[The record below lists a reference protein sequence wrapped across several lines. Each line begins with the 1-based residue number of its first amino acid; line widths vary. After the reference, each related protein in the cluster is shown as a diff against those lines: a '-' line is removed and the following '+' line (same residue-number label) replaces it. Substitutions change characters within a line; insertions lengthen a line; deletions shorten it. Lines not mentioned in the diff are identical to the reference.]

1 MGAALQVVHTFKQ
14 NITGAGTTEALAA
27 GTGDTLSV
35 PNFEPGTRAWL
46 LEAWAGNSANACE
59 FQIRSPFFHDN
70 NKGIRMPYMFNPTLS
85 GADGDPQ
92 LLMGE
97 HIRQPLYRTDTLIVE
112 VTGTATN
119 NVALDLLMYVENL
132 QGADMQLVTWNTI
145 RDIIVDMVGIRVSV
159 TAGATGDYGSTRALN
174 ADDARLKANTNYAI
188 LGASSQLP
196 CGLLTFKGFE
206 TSSRRLGLPLHWNQ
220 RISWDWFAQQSHR
233 WNFPTI
239 PVVNANNA
247 GNMLLE
253 AADAATNVA
262 TAAVVN
268 LAELPPSF
276 QP

>member
-14 NITGAGTTEALAA
+14 NITGTNPEALTA
-27 GTGDTLSV
+27 GTGDSLSV
-35 PNFEPGTRAWL
+35 PNFEPGSRAWL

-70 NKGIRMPYMFNPTLS
+70 NRGIRLPYMFNPTLS

-92 LLMGE
+92 LLLGE
-97 HIRQPLYRTDTLIVE
+97 HIRQPLYRTDTLIAE

-132 QGADMQLVTWNTI
+132 TGADMNLYTWQGIESQIKNT
-145 RDIIVDMVGIRVSV
+145 VGIRVSV
-159 TAGATGDYGSTRALN
+159 TAGATGDYGSTVALN
-174 ADDARLKANTNYAI
+174 NTDARLKANTNYAI

-220 RISWDWFAQQSHR
+220 RVSWDWFVTLSKRYNIPA
-233 WNFPTI
+233 I

-247 GNMLLE
+247 SNMLLE

-262 TAAVVN
+262 TAAIVN
-268 LAELPPSF
+268 LAELAN
-276 QP
+276 